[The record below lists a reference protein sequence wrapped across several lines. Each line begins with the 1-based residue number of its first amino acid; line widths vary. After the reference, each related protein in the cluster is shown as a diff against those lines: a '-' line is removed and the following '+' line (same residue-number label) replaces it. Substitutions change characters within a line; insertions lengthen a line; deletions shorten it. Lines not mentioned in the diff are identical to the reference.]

1 MDNAYIGPAR
11 SVNNGGN
18 SSDDSTG
25 DDNANDDAASACTV
39 PVCNGTF
46 DSTDHWL
53 NAIFDV
59 NIVTEG
65 ANSFYQVDV
74 TAAGNPWDVNISQVM
89 TITPGATYTVSF
101 KAKSDRAR
109 TMLVGLGL
117 NHDPWTNKTETVSL
131 TTDWQTFTYDIV
143 ADSFGD
149 DNSRVLFD
157 MGAEIGV
164 VSIDDVT
171 VVMK

>member
-11 SVNNGGN
+11 SSNTGGSN
-18 SSDDSTG
+18 DDSSG
-25 DDNANDDAASACTV
+25 DDSSGGDTAACTT
-39 PVCNGTF
+39 PICNGTF
-46 DSTDHWL
+46 DSVDHWL
-53 NAIFDV
+53 NSIFDV

-101 KAKSDRAR
+101 QAKSDRAR

-117 NHDPWTNKTETVSL
+117 NHDPWTNTTETVSL

-143 ADSFGD
+143 ADGFGD